1 MMLPLLEE
9 LNKVPAVDI
18 RPGGN
23 SAWIVQQYP
32 VKQVWEFVCRVT
44 DLEKK
49 YALLEALTVDQL
61 QEFLAHLLSDDW
73 ASLNALLTLLKPT
86 TEPSIIYQAA
96 KSKIMGGLSEP
107 RMREAGKTCQ
117 PEKTPIIFQ
126 ILEHHPDRQQWLLEG
141 YVDNQEA
148 NLQTL
153 LIRAFTTVNDR
164 VTINPDSIN
173 PFQKSLLTIFD
184 HKPQWLESF
193 ICVFFIFAS
202 TDDTSFFSI
211 EHTESFISWYIGNNA
226 ASLMRRLQE
235 IERALALK
243 PPSDWLLSLNEQIRN
258 YLVLKKNSER
268 LYAIGSTIPIDETSL
283 FFGIIGFFKT
293 DITSQELVTRTHIRN
308 DAHRLI
314 HVLSACA
321 DNTELRNLVVTRLG
335 KESAVTIIRN
345 LTETAES
352 IGLFFDMITAFKKNP
367 DVQASIIQAYI
378 KHDPHPLIRVLSVCD
393 QRTVSRD
400 LLLLRLGPMM
410 ACQIIGNIPDSIED
424 ATALFLDMII
434 AFKEN
439 AAAQTSI
446 VQAYIKNN
454 PRRLMAVLS
463 TCNEKAV
470 PKNLVILRLGVMM
483 ACQIIGNIPDSIED
497 ATALFLDMIIAF
509 KENAAAQTSI
519 VQAYIKNNPRRLM
532 AVLSTC
538 NGNTAC
544 WHLVIDRLGQTG
556 IKQVI
561 KNIYAQLSPSENPL
575 TPVKT
580 LFLAFDKYPDA
591 QKELLETFL
600 SNLHSD
606 SEQGVQAIMILND
619 ANQQALQ
626 MLIRSGLDLFN
637 FLKLINNASERF
649 ALFCFFKE
657 TCPAHLKN
665 ILQNPSERHNIQSLV
680 PRRYWHEFSD
690 FFQTTDAQSASLA
703 ATSTF
708 SFLWSHPPRETIF
721 TRREELLKKPPP

>member
-463 TCNEKAV
+463 TCN
-470 PKNLVILRLGVMM
+470 
-483 ACQIIGNIPDSIED
+483 
-497 ATALFLDMIIAF
+497 
-509 KENAAAQTSI
+509 
-519 VQAYIKNNPRRLM
+519 
-532 AVLSTC
+532 
-538 NGNTAC
+538 GNTAC